1 MALLDLR
8 TLFVR
13 REMMVE
19 AMALFLSRGGRKSY
33 GKTMETLI
41 LKGVFIGFLN
51 GLK

>member
-8 TLFVR
+8 TLSI
-13 REMMVE
+13 REEIMVE
-19 AMALFLSRGGRKSY
+19 AMTLFLSRGGRQSY
-33 GKTMETLI
+33 GKTMKTLI